1 MEVELN
7 ELLME
12 AMNRR
17 ASDVHLKVGQP
28 PIFRIDGELVSLDQ
42 YPPLKASEV
51 AKIAYQIMS
60 ERQREHFLKH
70 REIDMGYG
78 VMGLGRFRVNIF
90 QQRGTIAIAFRI
102 VPFEIK
108 GFEELNL
115 PVEPLER
122 LSMEQ
127 RGLILVTGTTGSG
140 KSTTLA
146 AMIDY
151 INRHRR
157 CHVITIEDP
166 IEFLH
171 RDHLSIISQREIGS
185 DTESFAQALKMALRQ
200 DPDVI
205 LVGEM
210 RDFETIDT
218 ALLAAETGHLVL
230 STLHTLDAKE
240 TINRIVAVY
249 PPYQQKQIRLQLASV
264 LKGVISQRLL
274 PKADGVGR
282 VPAVELLISTARI
295 RECIIDKDRTHE
307 IPIAIA
313 EGHVTYGTQTFDQ
326 SLMSLLQRGL
336 ITYEEALRHCTNPDD
351 FALRVKGILATSDMG
366 WQEFEVSERREPE
379 LELEEE
385 G

>member
-7 ELLME
+7 ELLMD

-28 PIFRIDGELVSLDQ
+28 PIFR
-42 YPPLKASEV
+42 
-51 AKIAYQIMS
+51 
-60 ERQREHFLKH
+60 
-70 REIDMGYG
+70 
-78 VMGLGRFRVNIF
+78 
-90 QQRGTIAIAFRI
+90 TIAIAFRI

-366 WQEFEVSERREPE
+366 WQEFEVSERSEPE